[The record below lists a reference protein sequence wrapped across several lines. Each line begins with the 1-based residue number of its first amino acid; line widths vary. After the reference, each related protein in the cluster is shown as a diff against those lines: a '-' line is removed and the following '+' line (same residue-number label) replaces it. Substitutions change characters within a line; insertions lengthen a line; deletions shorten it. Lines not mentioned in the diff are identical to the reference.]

1 MTLEDQ
7 FNILLQA
14 IERIAKQSDKDC
26 RCPFTAQRNRDLAN
40 KALTRINGQ
49 PPTER
54 TPTNQD

>member
-7 FNILLQA
+7 FTILLQA

-40 KALTRINGQ
+40 KALIQINGQ
-49 PPTER
+49 LSTER
-54 TPTNQD
+54 TSTN